1 MMKKYKYLII
11 SILISLGVGGLS
23 ALITGGDMDTYKYLS
38 KPPLSPPSVLFPIVW
53 TILFIL
59 MGISAYM
66 VYVSKDRN
74 KDSALTVYVIQL
86 IINFFWSII
95 FFSLKLRLFAFI
107 WIILLLVLIIIMIV
121 KFYRIS
127 NKSGLL
133 QIPYLI
139 WTCYATYLTIAI
151 YILNR

>member
-38 KPPLSPPSVLFPIVW
+38 KTPLSPPSVLFPIVW

-66 VYVSKDRN
+66 VYVSKDRD
-74 KDSALTVYVIQL
+74 KDSALAVYVIQL
-86 IINFFWSII
+86 IVNFFWSII

-127 NKSGLL
+127 NKAGLL

>member
-107 WIILLLVLIIIMIV
+107 WIIFLLVLIIIMIV

-127 NKSGLL
+127 NKAGLL

>member
-1 MMKKYKYLII
+1 MKKYKYLII

-23 ALITGGDMDTYKYLS
+23 ALITGGDMDTYKQLS

-66 VYVSKDRN
+66 VYVSKDRD

-127 NKSGLL
+127 KLAGLL

>member
-66 VYVSKDRN
+66 VYVSKDRD

-86 IINFFWSII
+86 IVNFFWSII
-95 FFSLKLRLFAFI
+95 FFSLKLRLFALI

-127 NKSGLL
+127 YKAGLL

-139 WTCYATYLTIAI
+139 WTCFATYLTIAI

>member
-66 VYVSKDRN
+66 VYVPKDRD
-74 KDSALTVYVIQL
+74 KDSALMVYVIQL

-127 NKSGLL
+127 NKAGLL

-139 WTCYATYLTIAI
+139 WNFFATYLTIAI

>member
-66 VYVSKDRN
+66 VYVSKDRD

-127 NKSGLL
+127 KLAGLL

>member
-66 VYVSKDRN
+66 VYVSKDRDKN
-74 KDSALTVYVIQL
+74 SALAVYVIQL
-86 IINFFWSII
+86 IVNFFWSII

-121 KFYRIS
+121 NFYRIY
-127 NKSGLL
+127 NKAGLL

-139 WTCYATYLTIAI
+139 WTCFATYLTIAI

>member
-11 SILISLGVGGLS
+11 STLISLGVGGLS

-66 VYVSKDRN
+66 VYVSKDRD

-95 FFSLKLRLFAFI
+95 FFSLKLRLLAIF

-127 NKSGLL
+127 NKAGLL

-139 WTCYATYLTIAI
+139 WTCYAMYLTIAI

>member
-127 NKSGLL
+127 NKAGLL

>member
-23 ALITGGDMDTYKYLS
+23 ALITAGDMDTYKYLS

-66 VYVSKDRN
+66 VYVSKDRD
-74 KDSALTVYVIQL
+74 KDSALAVYVIQL
-86 IINFFWSII
+86 IVNFFWSII

-127 NKSGLL
+127 NKAGLL

>member
-1 MMKKYKYLII
+1 MKKYKYLII

-66 VYVSKDRN
+66 VYVSKDRD

-127 NKSGLL
+127 KLAGLL